1 MFDYLIVGAGSAG
14 CVLADRLSERPDATV
29 VLIEAGHP
37 HDVDARAAD
46 MIASS
51 QGAHV

>member
-1 MFDYLIVGAGSAG
+1 MFEYLIVGAGPAG
-14 CVLADRLSERPDATV
+14 CVLADGLSERPDAT

-37 HDVDARAAD
+37 HDFDERAAD